1 MKSAQISARP
11 LTKRPLKIFRALA
24 NSAVKLKSS
33 TVDIMLTPT
42 PVFYL
47 LKRGK
52 GGNKCD
58 IGRTFMIFRLK
69 ERGLSIIL

>member
-1 MKSAQISARP
+1 MHDHLQRD
-11 LTKRPLKIFRALA
+11 LYIFFEPLA
-24 NSAVKLKSS
+24 NSAVELEGS

-58 IGRTFMIFRLK
+58 IGGTFMIFRLK
-69 ERGLSIIL
+69 ERGLSTIL